1 MVRSSPG
8 LGGTSRLAPRQRRSV
23 APWVAVLAQTA
34 RDLWANHAMEWAAAI
49 AFFALICFLPL
60 LLAATALATYLVDA
74 AWAIAWFTTL
84 IEAVVPAA
92 VIDTEPIVTMAL
104 AQQGTIGIIG
114 ILAWLFGGRRIL
126 GVLISAMNLV
136 SDVDEQRETVGR
148 RLLVEL
154 ALLIGLGA
162 LLVLTLLAGPRIA
175 PAGSVAASVMAVLV
189 LMLGFTVLYS
199 VVPLGIRGKRAVL
212 IGAGAATL
220 LLLVGRVLFLALLDW
235 IWGAVSL
242 IYGPLAVS
250 VVLLL
255 WGWSV
260 GLVVLFG
267 GSLASHVKVML
278 EEGKSAREASR
289 RHVPETR
296 AD

>member
-8 LGGTSRLAPRQRRSV
+8 LHRPSRLNHWHRRSI
-23 APWVAVLAQTA
+23 APWAAVLAQTA
-34 RDLWANHAMEWAAAI
+34 RDLWANHATEWAAAI
-49 AFFALICFLPL
+49 AFFALLCVLPL
-60 LLAATALATYLVDA
+60 LLAATALATYLVDS
-74 AWAIAWFTTL
+74 AWTIAWFTTL

-92 VIDTEPIVTMAL
+92 VIDTEPIVTTAL
-104 AQQGTIGIIG
+104 AQQGRIGIVG
-114 ILAWLFGGRRIL
+114 IVAWLVGGRRIL
-126 GVLISAMNLV
+126 GVLISAMDLV
-136 SDVDEQRETVGR
+136 SDVDEQRETVR
-148 RLLVEL
+148 RRVLVEL
-154 ALLIGLGA
+154 VLLIGLGA
-162 LLVLTLLAGPRIA
+162 LLVLTLMAGPRIA
-175 PAGSVAASVMAVLV
+175 PAGSVAASVLAVLV

-220 LLLVGRVLFLALLDW
+220 LLLVGRLLFLALLDW
-235 IWGAVSL
+235 IWATVSL
-242 IYGPLAVS
+242 IYGPLAIA

-278 EEGKSAREASR
+278 EEGRSAQEAGR
-289 RHVPETR
+289 RHVAQTR
-296 AD
+296 AE